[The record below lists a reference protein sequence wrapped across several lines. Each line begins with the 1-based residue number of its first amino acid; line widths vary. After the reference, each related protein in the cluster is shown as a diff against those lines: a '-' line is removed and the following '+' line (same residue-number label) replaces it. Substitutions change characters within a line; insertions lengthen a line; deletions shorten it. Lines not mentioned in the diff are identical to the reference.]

1 MESSDKLQAFGMLL
15 ILIGVTF
22 SLLRS
27 TRDRSQTEMGVLAWL
42 ERYVSAEYIPLLSPS
57 LIIAGVLTI
66 SIAISLE

>member
-1 MESSDKLQAFGMLL
+1 MQSSDKLQAFGMLL
-15 ILIGVTF
+15 ILVGVTF

-27 TRDRSQTEMGVLAWL
+27 MRDRSQREMGVLDWL

-66 SIAISLE
+66 SIALTLE